1 MLYFSDNLII
11 IIIIIKP
18 EQVDVII
25 HLSGV
30 GDDSSII
37 FAYMNIAKNLQIWE
51 KKMSLEKSNKYPNS
65 SNQSLCSFLKDIFK
79 SVYQIL

>member
-51 KKMSLEKSNKYPNS
+51 KKCLLRS
-65 SNQSLCSFLKDIFK
+65 
-79 SVYQIL
+79 QINILTLQTKACVVS

>member
-37 FAYMNIAKNLQIWE
+37 FAYMNIAKNLQIWG
-51 KKMSLEKSNKYPNS
+51 KNVS
-65 SNQSLCSFLKDIFK
+65 
-79 SVYQIL
+79 